1 LYYFTIVHHQSSKF
15 NYWWFS
21 FAALGSPA
29 NPLQFHHQLWWK
41 LLKIERVWKLFRNS
55 LIYLINCSLLFFS
68 SSILQFQ
75 WLVIFLGCIGFP
87 QSIFNKLFLNLNGN
101 HWKLNEFENYFP
113 LFILF
118 YCLEKGGKIETI
130 LLSLLDESNCRR
142 KRFWGWI
149 RILSWT
155 KGSQISSSC
164 SSRCHGGKPLIPFLL
179 RD

>member
-1 LYYFTIVHHQSSKF
+1 MYYFTIVHHQSSKF

-75 WLVIFLGCIGFP
+75 WLVIFLGSPINFQQVIPQFEWKSLKIERVWKLFP
-87 QSIFNKLFLNLNGN
+87 KVNKLGISWRNLTNSHAN
-101 HWKLNEFENYFP
+101 DVIATALVIQCCDWIFTPKKYRMDENV
-113 LFILF
+113 
-118 YCLEKGGKIETI
+118 E
-130 LLSLLDESNCRR
+130 DES
-142 KRFWGWI
+142 K
-149 RILSWT
+149 
-155 KGSQISSSC
+155 
-164 SSRCHGGKPLIPFLL
+164 
-179 RD
+179 